1 MSGGG
6 GTLLFRF
13 GGPEGLWGR
22 RQVGVLSDGDQTC
35 PSVLQALVDGWP
47 SKTVENESK
56 TCVGHWSPDT
66 LDDIARRYL
75 RRATSRNASGLN
87 ICSGTCEAFVAG
99 AAVRCGSVGVG
110 VLLAEVGGEIHEEAA
125 LLPLRGGLGVVLV
138 EVLTRVRLAEK
149 KNTCPLTTVSS
160 PYMCEAFVAGFF

>member
-1 MSGGG
+1 MSQKHVWVTGRQIPS
-6 GTLLFRF
+6 TTS
-13 GGPEGLWGR
+13 PE
-22 RQVGVLSDGDQTC
+22 
-35 PSVLQALVDGWP
+35 
-47 SKTVENESK
+47 
-56 TCVGHWSPDT
+56 
-66 LDDIARRYL
+66 DIFEEQPVA
-75 RRATSRNASGLN
+75 NASGLN